1 MSEDLDEII
10 EKLKRNGSTFNS
22 DVLKQIKEEVIKSL
36 KKDESISEILIE
48 LTKEL
53 EEKINEFINHTNRVI
68 SGLATC
74 IYIPN
79 LDGSYSITVYGGKN
93 GYDKNDY
100 DIDEKTIFDLASIT
114 KLYTFLLALKLIEN
128 G

>member
-1 MSEDLDEII
+1 MILSIPHTQSGII
-10 EKLKRNGSTFNS
+10 TIYNI
-22 DVLKQIKEEVIKSL
+22 VL
-36 KKDESISEILIE
+36 
-48 LTKEL
+48 T
-53 EEKINEFINHTNRVI
+53 
-68 SGLATC
+68 
-74 IYIPN
+74 PN

-128 G
+128 GYLRREECWTISL